1 MASLIFYFRHISQN
15 TEEGIPVRKTFI
27 VIASVIFSAPSD
39 SSNTEV
45 SKFFSIKG
53 QTVNIFGFAGRRFS
67 APTTQL

>member
-1 MASLIFYFRHISQN
+1 LASLIFYFRHISQN
-15 TEEGIPVRKTFI
+15 AEEGIPVRKTFI

-53 QTVNIFGFAGRRFS
+53 QTVNIFGFAGRRVS